1 MHPGRG
7 AGTASISRTPAGVL
21 RVFVDDPGVLPPAK
35 VREPTGFIRGASG
48 IHFTI
53 NGVATARVPFPKT
66 MKGKQLLLLLLLVG
80 GLGYAGWLSFQG
92 SRESWSQKGAGGAGT
107 KVVTFPINDVTQV
120 QIKDS
125 STEVNLIKG
134 DDWMVKERADYPANF
149 EQVSELLRKLWDL
162 KTVQEVKAGPS
173 QYPRLQLVQ
182 PGQGDSAGTL
192 IDLKDKDGKSIA
204 AVILGKKHMNNSGG
218 GDDPGFATG
227 RYLMPLGD
235 KARVSLVSETFDAY
249 EPKPERWLRK
259 DFIKVENPKTITLN
273 GADEKMRWSVTRES
287 ATGEWKLAD
296 AKGDEK
302 LDTSKV
308 SMFGSAFSSP
318 SFKDVVA
325 PGTKPEET
333 GLDKPSTL
341 KIETF
346 DGFTYTMEIGK
357 VKDEAYPVKLAV
369 AATLKKERT
378 PGKDEKPEDKTK
390 LDDEFKASL
399 KKLEDKLAA
408 EKKFESRTYLVEK
421 FTLDSLLKERTA
433 LLPEKKAEP
442 APAAAAPPTT
452 PSAATPP
459 AAPAKPSGPVTVTT
473 PPVSIPAAA
482 SAPVAVPPAPP
493 APAPE
498 SPKPATPPAPPAP
511 AADAP
516 PKPAAPE
523 TPAKP
528 ATPPPTPAPE
538 PPKPNP

>member
-1 MHPGRG
+1 
-7 AGTASISRTPAGVL
+7 
-21 RVFVDDPGVLPPAK
+21 
-35 VREPTGFIRGASG
+35 
-48 IHFTI
+48 
-53 NGVATARVPFPKT
+53 

-92 SRESWSQKGAGGAGT
+92 SRESWSQQGSGGAGT

-125 STEVNLIKG
+125 TAEVNLVKG
-134 DDWMVKERADYPANF
+134 DDWTVKERADYPANF
-149 EQVSELLRKLWDL
+149 DQVSELLRKLWDL

-173 QYPRLQLVQ
+173 QHPRLQLVQ
-182 PGQGDSAGTL
+182 PGQGDSTGTL
-192 IDLKDKDGKSIA
+192 IDLKDKEGQSIA
-204 AVILGKKHMNNSGG
+204 ALILGKKHMSNQGG

-227 RYLMPLGD
+227 RYVMPLGD

-259 DFIKVENPKTITLN
+259 DFIKVENPKSITLN
-273 GADEKMRWSVTRES
+273 GTDEKMRWSVTRES
-287 ATGEWKLAD
+287 ATAEWKLVD

-308 SMFGSAFSSP
+308 SMFGSAFSSA

-333 GLDKPSTL
+333 GLDKPTTL

-346 DGFTYTMEIGK
+346 DGFTYAMEIGK
-357 VKDEAYPVKLAV
+357 VKDEAFPVKLAV
-369 AATLKKERT
+369 SATLKKERT

-433 LLPEKKAEP
+433 LLPEKAPDP
-442 APAAAAPPTT
+442 APAPATPGTPVPSAPT

-459 AAPAKPSGPVTVTT
+459 SPPAPPKPAGPITVTT
-473 PPVSIPAAA
+473 PPVSIPAAT
-482 SAPVAVPPAPP
+482 SAPVAVPPSTAAPAVAPPP
-493 APAPE
+493 APAPDAAPKPA
-498 SPKPATPPAPPAP
+498 SPAPATPPAESTPKPTPPPAP
-511 AADAP
+511 GAP
-516 PKPAAPE
+516 EKPAS
-523 TPAKP
+523 
-528 ATPPPTPAPE
+528 PPPAPE
-538 PPKPNP
+538 PPKQNP